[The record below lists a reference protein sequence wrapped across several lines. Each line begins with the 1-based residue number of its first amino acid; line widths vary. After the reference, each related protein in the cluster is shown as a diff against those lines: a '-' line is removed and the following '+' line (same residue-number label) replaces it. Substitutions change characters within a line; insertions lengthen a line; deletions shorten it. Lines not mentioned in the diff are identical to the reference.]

1 MAAPDVVTNNF
12 PCCMDMSCCLVA
24 DLNPEGVQMVEVS
37 GTQNFFLNNFPE
49 TDLREKEF

>member
-1 MAAPDVVTNNF
+1 MAAPGVVTDDF

-24 DLNPEGVQMVEVS
+24 DLNPRECRVQVS

-49 TDLREKEF
+49 TALREKEF